1 MLILATVMLGLS
13 CSPATKTS
21 PPGAPESNTA
31 ASNPVIAITYSG
43 TFAGQTASGLLKLVV
58 DVTIENGGYESFNIS
73 PEGFSVTVD
82 NYSYQSSESDIETVD
97 LIDGD
102 KISGRLIFQVP
113 PVAATTRVGYQMEHS
128 GQTLHNIQWFKQD
141 NSPISAPV
149 STPEVSITYSDA
161 YMWVKDTGSLY
172 LLVDMTIENKGYE
185 SFNTSPKYFSLAM
198 GNILGQSSSTPPISF
213 DGALSDKKDGAYS
226 NLRSYDLQN
235 GGKLSGT
242 LAFPVPTEILSCT
255 ERYRID
261 YSGVRSYNIQWS
273 WKPPQ
278 Q

>member
-1 MLILATVMLGLS
+1 MSCRRPTKAIRSTTFFKIRLRVTHSVTHSVGFGLWSILIISRPSEDNDVNKKIWLITVMLILATVMLGLS

-113 PVAATTRVGYQMEHS
+113 PVAATTRVG
-128 GQTLHNIQWFKQD
+128 
-141 NSPISAPV
+141 
-149 STPEVSITYSDA
+149 
-161 YMWVKDTGSLY
+161 
-172 LLVDMTIENKGYE
+172 
-185 SFNTSPKYFSLAM
+185 
-198 GNILGQSSSTPPISF
+198 
-213 DGALSDKKDGAYS
+213 
-226 NLRSYDLQN
+226 
-235 GGKLSGT
+235 
-242 LAFPVPTEILSCT
+242 
-255 ERYRID
+255 
-261 YSGVRSYNIQWS
+261 
-273 WKPPQ
+273 
-278 Q
+278 